1 MNNIIKTITPSYE
14 LVTNLSNDNVSLQTK
29 IKSLDEEIISLKNEN
44 SNLKGDA
51 KTQLKV
57 IESLSK
63 FKKRNCKD
71 SVTNKDKVN
80 INYKSDDN
88 KNKIHLKIATSRD
101 KHVHSTNAEN
111 STVERNRK
119 SNDIYFELLIG
130 FLPSVTMIKIEQR
143 LDQQVQFQIYL
154 KYSS

>member
-80 INYKSDDN
+80 I
-88 KNKIHLKIATSRD
+88 I
-101 KHVHSTNAEN
+101 TN
-111 STVERNRK
+111 
-119 SNDIYFELLIG
+119 L
-130 FLPSVTMIKIEQR
+130 MIIKTKFI
-143 LDQQVQFQIYL
+143 
-154 KYSS
+154 